1 MKKIYVCSPLRGH
14 PPYSSHQT
22 QANLE
27 AAKGYCRDVMD
38 AGHLPICPH
47 VFFSTVLD
55 DERQQDRERGL
66 EYGLELLDLCDELWY
81 WGEPSGGMVKEI
93 EQARK
98 NGLPVRRIDAP
109 NHKI

>member
-1 MKKIYVCSPLRGH
+1 MTKIYICSALRGH
-14 PPYSSHQT
+14 PPYSADKL

-27 AAKGYCRDVMD
+27 AAKGYCRDVVA

-47 VFFSTVLD
+47 VFFSTFLD
-55 DERQQDRERGL
+55 DAVSQERGWGML
-66 EYGLELLDLCDELWY
+66 LGLELLDLCDELWY
-81 WGEPSGGMVKEI
+81 WGEPSAGMAKEI